1 MYKLH
6 NQLLTTVCLVF
17 FSAVTSAA
25 PLWQSYTAYQA
36 EDIVTFEGRDY
47 KALKGHITSPTW
59 IPSRSPALW
68 LDIGAATAIKPNKP
82 NQPTLIEKYSP
93 AVTTTPIP
101 SRTITKPEVK
111 ESTTVQSIAI
121 ATSIA
126 KVKDQTL
133 QSVTRFSS
141 TMVINPSNTVEK
153 TVELASTPVPT
164 LNTQIVQKCAAPW
177 AGNVVYAAGDVISFS
192 GSNYQANNQ
201 NADKNP
207 KRVSTNILSVKY
219 WKKRKD
225 WKNWSNQ
232 GPCSNTVA
240 SVDPDTS
247 AKPNSTP
254 VPTVTIKPVSTPT
267 PIVTIKPVGTPT
279 PTPTVKP
286 ISTPSPSTP
295 SPTITTTPVITPAVT
310 PSSTPISTAI
320 TQPTNTPTP
329 TPTEEVE
336 ATPVPTSPGH
346 TVVDPTPTDI
356 PDVAPPVTAPPS
368 VTPAP
373 ISDPV
378 KQALSLAT
386 QRATA
391 YQQQQSIAIADIYGD
406 MSINLALNHSKNSIE
421 IHRSNSTSAMPFI
434 VADDGSGMA
443 AISQYGKGRALAYGA
458 NVLNWMAYQ
467 SRETQHFPLFT
478 RAFNW
483 VVTGKAAG
491 PLPATLKFAT
501 AGYDAATVSKFITL
515 QGKTPQTIACD
526 LTAAANTCWQ
536 DADLLVFG
544 ASVKDDPAL
553 TTLARKYQ
561 ENGKAIIYM
570 HPGWGDSA
578 AGRKVVQGIGMELG
592 GYPGNFYAPV
602 TGFSV
607 GSTRTAAES
616 VQRADQ
622 MGTLVSALTQ
632 MAGNDPSLNISTE
645 TAITNAISQMQ
656 DEMAWMQKRGIDI
669 FTAPNAD
676 LHRLLI
682 QWADLYRPSIQY
694 GTIFRTRE
702 PAKFLRTYASD
713 SWVAFNRASTT
724 VNATGQ
730 GDYMP
735 AAAQAIPVSAT
746 SETIEVTIAQSSGI
760 TAIGRGAIP
769 GQPLYIEV
777 VNDGGTSGLNLQTS
791 HVRAYGNP
799 LTDKESEGYKRPR
812 EPQSFPIPLQDT
824 GESVFVSPFGGP
836 LFLSYSGATAGQSV
850 TLKIRGAAKY
860 AHFDFTKPQSEA
872 DIAEAIAALK
882 RADFGWQTSKFV
894 GGEIQQTIGYAKQAI
909 GNADPKVVIV
919 DQVKGSLFDSN
930 HIANGYNNMPI
941 SNNVSMLCT
950 QFGWDCTGPI
960 HRAPGVQHFIGWIAA
975 CGFLC
980 SGNPSDGFS
989 GIGGTGWGH
998 AHELGHN
1005 TVQRVMRITFNGKG
1019 CVVECDNNVLAS
1031 IQMMRQFKTLGI
1043 DTGHNTD
1050 HPGLYQRIVANRNS
1064 GTVGDAKVLN
1074 MQTSLWDM
1082 GKGQD
1087 PMRAVHFQLAFL
1099 FSKYRVQEA
1108 IPSMETTLDY
1118 FTLLT
1123 KGDRLVA
1130 RAWDANN
1137 KDKYAMGRFSNNTI
1151 SNPDLLFVL
1160 SSKIIGK
1167 DLRTIFAMYGMSV
1180 SQTALDSVASLGLPI
1195 VSEEFYA
1202 LANGKHNQPSTG
1214 QWVNLAGQTP
1224 NYPY

>member
-1 MYKLH
+1 MPKLTRLFF
-6 NQLLTTVCLVF
+6 NSVSFLLCSSISF
-17 FSAVTSAA
+17 AA
-25 PLWQSYTAYQA
+25 PLWQSNTAYQIN
-36 EDIVTFEGRDY
+36 DIVTFEGRDY
-47 KALKGHITSPTW
+47 KALKGHITNPTW
-59 IPSRSPALW
+59 LPSRSPALW
-68 LDIGAATAIKPNKP
+68 VDIGVASAVTAKTQ
-82 NQPTLIEKYSP
+82 NQTTLIEKSLP
-93 AVTTTPIP
+93 SVATTPKPIP
-101 SRTITKPEVK
+101 TIA
-111 ESTTVQSIAI
+111 TTVINNHIAVKAI
-121 ATSIA
+121 ASMPVSAANQASEI
-126 KVKDQTL
+126 
-133 QSVTRFSS
+133 RFSS
-141 TMVINPSNTVEK
+141 TTVIKPSNTVDNN
-153 TVELASTPVPT
+153 LQLPSAPT
-164 LNTQIVQKCAAPW
+164 ANLSTQIVKACAAPW
-177 AGNVVYAAGDVISFS
+177 SASVLYAAGDVISFG
-192 GSNYQANNQ
+192 GSNYQANSQ
-201 NADKNP
+201 NVDKNP
-207 KRVSTNILSVKY
+207 KRVSTNILSSKF

-225 WKNWSNQ
+225 WKNWRNQ
-232 GPCSNTVA
+232 GQCSNTVA
-240 SVDPDTS
+240 PVNPDSTTKPIVS
-247 AKPNSTP
+247 ATP
-254 VPTVTIKPVSTPT
+254 AVTMPPVNTPT
-267 PIVTIKPVGTPT
+267 PIVTIKPAGTPT
-279 PTPTVKP
+279 PSATIKP
-286 ISTPSPSTP
+286 
-295 SPTITTTPVITPAVT
+295 A
-310 PSSTPISTAI
+310 
-320 TQPTNTPTP
+320 NTPTP
-329 TPTEEVE
+329 TPTEEAE
-336 ATPVPTSPGH
+336 TTPIPTTPGH
-346 TVVDPTPTDI
+346 AVTTPTPTED
-356 PDVAPPVTAPPS
+356 PDVTLPPTTAPPVI
-368 VTPAP
+368 TPAP
-373 ISDPV
+373 VSDPV

-386 QRATA
+386 QRAMS
-391 YQQQQSIAIADIYGD
+391 YQQLQSAVIADIYGD
-406 MSINLALNHSKNSIE
+406 ASLNVALNHTTESIE
-421 IHRSNSTSAMPFI
+421 IHRSNSLSAIPFI

-443 AISQYGKGRALAYGA
+443 AVSQNGKGRALAYGA
-458 NVLNWMAYQ
+458 NVLLWMANQ
-467 SRETQHFPLFT
+467 SKETQHLPLFT

-483 VVTGKAAG
+483 VVTGKASG
-491 PLPATLKFAT
+491 PLPATLRFTT
-501 AGYDAATVSKFITL
+501 AGYDAATVSRMITRL
-515 QGKTPQTIACD
+515 GKSPLVVPCNLVDAN
-526 LTAAANTCWQ
+526 NTCWQ

-544 ASVKDDPAL
+544 SGVKDDPAL
-553 TTLARKYQ
+553 AALVRKYQ

-570 HPGWGDSA
+570 HPNWVESA
-578 AGRKVVQGIGMELG
+578 GGRKVLQGIGMELG
-592 GYPGNFYAPV
+592 GYPGNYYAPLAGV
-602 TGFSV
+602 SV
-607 GSTRTAAES
+607 GADRSAADS
-616 VQRADQ
+616 IQKADQ
-622 MGTLVSALTQ
+622 MGALVSALTQ
-632 MAGNDPSLNISTE
+632 MADNNPSLNISTE
-645 TAITNAISQMQ
+645 TAMTNAISQMQ

-735 AAAQAIPVSAT
+735 AVAQTIPVSST

-769 GQPLYIEV
+769 GQPVYIEV

-850 TLKIRGAAKY
+850 TLRIRGAAKY
-860 AHFDFTKPQSEA
+860 AHFDFTKPQSDA
-872 DIAEAIAALK
+872 DIAEAVAALK

-909 GNADPKVVIV
+909 GNADPKVVII

-930 HIANGYNNMPI
+930 HIANGYNNMPM

-960 HRAPGVQHFIGWIAA
+960 HRAPGVQHFIGWIAQ

-1043 DTGHNTD
+1043 DTGHPTD
-1050 HPGLYQRIVANRNS
+1050 HPGLYQRIVTNRNS
-1064 GTVGDAKVLN
+1064 GLTGDAKILD
-1074 MQTSLWDM
+1074 MQTNLWDM
-1082 GKGQD
+1082 NKGQN

-1130 RAWDANN
+1130 RAWDANS

-1151 SNPDLLFVL
+1151 SNPDLLYVL

-1167 DLRTIFAMYGMSV
+1167 DLRTIFAMYGMTV
-1180 SQTALDSVASLGLPI
+1180 SQTALDSVASLGFPI

-1202 LANGKHNQPSTG
+1202 LASGKHNQPSTG
-1214 QWVNLAGQTP
+1214 QWVNLTGQTP
-1224 NYPY
+1224 SYPY